1 MVFLI
6 GTATSLTAE
15 SKGRAIGFLFLKK
28 PLLYSYFDC
37 LGPIFIGRATV

>member
-6 GTATSLTAE
+6 GTATSLNAQ

-28 PLLYSYFDC
+28 SLLYYYFDC

>member
-6 GTATSLTAE
+6 GTATSLIAQ

-28 PLLYSYFDC
+28 SLLYSYFDY